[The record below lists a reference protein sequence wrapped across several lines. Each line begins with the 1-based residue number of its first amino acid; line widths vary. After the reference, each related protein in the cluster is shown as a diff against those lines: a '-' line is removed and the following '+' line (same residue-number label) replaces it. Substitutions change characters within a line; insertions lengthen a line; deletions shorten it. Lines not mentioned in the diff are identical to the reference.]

1 MSSSCLTV
9 RGVGVCFAQTVFV
22 LMYYE
27 KSFTALRIAMY
38 VRINLMYGIY
48 FFKKRQHYFSS
59 VAFDKKD
66 ISHTVYEDVY
76 NINLTYIV

>member
-1 MSSSCLTV
+1 MEFGFDSFF
-9 RGVGVCFAQTVFV
+9 FAQTVFV

-27 KSFTALRIAMY
+27 KSFTTLRRAMY
-38 VRINLMYGIY
+38 IRISLMYGIY

-59 VAFDKKD
+59 VAFDKKKD

-76 NINLTYIV
+76 NINLTYIVQ